1 MDTKSRSV
9 KPALAFLAFVLGV
22 TLLVYSAAAAVIVTV
37 ASRGSFYIPWRDIF
51 WTDYQTTDSFHSFI
65 EARLYELASAADTPE
80 EENPLEGWDDGL
92 LCLVQWCCRH

>member
-1 MDTKSRSV
+1 M
-9 KPALAFLAFVLGV
+9 PAG
-22 TLLVYSAAAAVIVTV
+22 
-37 ASRGSFYIPWRDIF
+37 GSFYIPWRDIF

-92 LCLVQWCCRH
+92 LYRVRADGVLKFSNTDALSPRPAARRV

>member
-1 MDTKSRSV
+1 LDTKSRSV

-65 EARLYELASAADTPE
+65 KDRLYELIPRRRKIPWRAGTTACSTASGRME
-80 EENPLEGWDDGL
+80 
-92 LCLVQWCCRH
+92 C

>member
-37 ASRGSFYIPWRDIF
+37 ASRGSFYIPTTRLRTAFTALSRIGSMSWPPPPIPRRRKIPWRAG
-51 WTDYQTTDSFHSFI
+51 TTACST
-65 EARLYELASAADTPE
+65 ASGRME
-80 EENPLEGWDDGL
+80 
-92 LCLVQWCCRH
+92 C

>member
-37 ASRGSFYIPWRDIF
+37 ASGGSFYIPGA
-51 WTDYQTTDSFHSFI
+51 TYSGPTT
-65 EARLYELASAADTPE
+65 RLRTAFTAL
-80 EENPLEGWDDGL
+80 
-92 LCLVQWCCRH
+92 

>member
-9 KPALAFLAFVLGV
+9 KPALAFLTFVLGV

-37 ASRGSFYIPWRDIF
+37 ASGGSFYIPWRDIF

-65 EARLYELASAADTPE
+65 EARLYELAPPPIPRRRKIPWRAGTTACSTASGRME
-80 EENPLEGWDDGL
+80 
-92 LCLVQWCCRH
+92 C